1 MKLLE
6 QQEVGTSTELNDKF
20 TQGSEA
26 TGDFLNVEASREVY
40 DAGLAHRIGP
50 LNDKDVLGAMWSE
63 HNIEKYSKE
72 KFTTTNYGVTTDPL
86 KEWIAAAGEW
96 TKEKRSSKEKRRE
109 A

>member
-1 MKLLE
+1 
-6 QQEVGTSTELNDKF
+6 
-20 TQGSEA
+20 
-26 TGDFLNVEASREVY
+26 
-40 DAGLAHRIGP
+40 
-50 LNDKDVLGAMWSE
+50 MWSE